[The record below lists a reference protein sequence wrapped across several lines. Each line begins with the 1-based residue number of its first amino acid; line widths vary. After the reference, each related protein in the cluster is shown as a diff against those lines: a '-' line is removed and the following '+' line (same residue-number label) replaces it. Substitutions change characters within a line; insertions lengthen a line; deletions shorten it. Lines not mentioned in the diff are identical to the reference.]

1 MKRKILAVF
10 LMLVMTITMIPANIT
25 KAEDVDILPLAK
37 DLVDT
42 ILEGAPTPEEYTE
55 DMAEPIVSFGEYL
68 AVMEAAD
75 LAELDTYITEKT
87 KSEDGTFSSYTSAEM
102 FYGQYKAVHDE
113 YMEAE
118 AVELIALINELMKS
132 PLTRS
137 AYESVKTEYDAASE
151 YVMVYVRE
159 DEAGNSFNQLHELMD
174 RADKAIEVIEEIT
187 SLTTES
193 DYDRFSKTMDAA
205 DSAVD
210 LYYSKFSDL
219 RSYGKY
225 ANCLPRDIRNT
236 LLTNYGKYEKASLI
250 YAVEKAYYS
259 IGDFEVMT
267 DAVKEEIL
275 AMKEALTAADD
286 SEYNISVYD
295 FYNGEE
301 MKLLLNQYENLTE
314 LESRLDILPD
324 NLSNTTELAAAL
336 RAYEYYANMTEEE
349 KAMVPKEDLD
359 KMLDAL
365 TISTA
370 CDEVIDVVDK
380 IGTVKGEEEFSEYVK
395 RYEKA
400 YETYQSF
407 INQYRGISGIDELI
421 TNVEVLDNA
430 TRVLELVRSIKKL
443 SEEEDAIMC
452 SHLIQME
459 ALRSE
464 YQSMSAEMRVQIYN
478 IDVLNQLYE
487 DTQNAF
493 AVKTKIEAIRN
504 NFTLEDEEYI
514 KQVRKEYDALTEK
527 AKAYVGESKYL
538 SLALAERQVQAL
550 HENVAE
556 QVISKI
562 KAIGNVGVSSKDI
575 ILATRS
581 SYDALTDYQKS
592 LVTNYQDLVTAESA
606 YALYETSIAKAEV
619 SGLENYTY
627 SGAAIK
633 PLLTV
638 KLNGTVLVP
647 ELDYTTTYNFNVNAG
662 TAKVTI
668 NGIGMYHGQQFKTF
682 AIRSRTLATA
692 RVTGY
697 SSNYSYTG
705 NKIIPAL
712 NVYMDNVLLKKDTD
726 YVVSYYHNKNAGR
739 AFMVITG
746 KGNYSGSTTVS
757 FKISKVS
764 LKKAKVSG
772 LKKSYK
778 YKKGKKICPKF
789 TLKLNGKKLKKGRDY
804 KVTYKKN
811 KKKGKAVA
819 VITGKGNYSG
829 TKKVKYKIS

>member
-1 MKRKILAVF
+1 MKKRILALF
-10 LMLVMTITMIPANIT
+10 MMLVMTVTMMPANIM
-25 KAEDVDILPLAK
+25 KAETVDVLPLAK
-37 DLVDT
+37 DLVDI
-42 ILEGAPTPEEYTE
+42 ILEIAVTPEEYTE
-55 DMAEPIVSFGEYL
+55 EVADSIVSFGDYL
-68 AVMEAAD
+68 ANMEAAD
-75 LAELDTYITEKT
+75 IAELDAYISEKT
-87 KSEDGTFSSYTSAEM
+87 RTEDGVSSTYTSANM
-102 FYGQYKAVHDE
+102 FYGLYKEAHDT
-113 YMEAE
+113 YMEAK
-118 AVELIALINELMKS
+118 AVELIAMINTMMQS
-132 PLTRS
+132 PLTRDS
-137 AYESVKTEYDAASE
+137 YETVKEVYDAASE
-151 YVMVYVRE
+151 YVMIYVRE
-159 DEAGNSFNQLHELMD
+159 DEAGNSFNQIHELMD

-187 SLTTES
+187 SLNTES
-193 DYDRFSKTMDAA
+193 DYDSFSKSMDAA
-205 DSAVD
+205 DNAID
-210 LYYSKFSDL
+210 LYYSKFTDL

-225 ANCLPRDIRNT
+225 ANCLPRDIRNS
-236 LLTNYGKYEKASLI
+236 LITNYGKYEKASLL

-259 IGDFEVMT
+259 IGDFDTMT

-275 AMKEALTAADD
+275 AMKDALTAADD

-301 MKLLLNQYENLTE
+301 IRLLLNQYENLTE

-349 KAMVPKEDLD
+349 KAMVPEEDLD

-370 CDEVIDVVDK
+370 CDDVIDIVDK
-380 IGTVKGEEEFSEYVK
+380 IGTVTGEEDFSEYVT

-421 TNVEVLDNA
+421 TNVDVLDNA
-430 TRVLELVRSIKKL
+430 TRVLELIRSIRKL

-452 SHLIQME
+452 SQLIQME

-464 YQSMSAEMRVQIYN
+464 YQSMPAVMRVQIYN

-493 AVKTKIEAIRN
+493 AVRTKIEAIRN

-514 KQVRKEYDALTEK
+514 KQVRREYDSLTDK
-527 AKAYVGESKYL
+527 AKAYVGDSKYL
-538 SLALAERQVQAL
+538 SLALAERQIEAL

-562 KAIGNVGVSSKDI
+562 NAIGDVGVKSKDI
-575 ILATRS
+575 IQATRS
-581 SYDALTDYQKS
+581 SYEALTDYQKS
-592 LVTNYQDLVTAESA
+592 LVSNYQILVTAESA
-606 YALYETSIAKAEV
+606 YSLYETSVAKAEV
-619 SGLENYTY
+619 SGLENFTY
-627 SGAAIK
+627 SGLAVK
-633 PLLTV
+633 PFLTV

-647 ELDYTTTYNFNVNAG
+647 ELDYIATYSFNTNAG

-668 NGIGMYHGQQFKTF
+668 KGIGLYNGQQTKTF
-682 AIRSRTLATA
+682 TISKRTLVAA
-692 RVTGY
+692 KVTGY
-697 SSNYSYTG
+697 NSNYSYTG
-705 NKIIPAL
+705 NKIVPVL
-712 NVYMDNVLLKKDTD
+712 NVYLDNLLLKKDTD
-726 YVVSYYHNKNAGR
+726 YTISYYHNKNAGR

-757 FKISKVS
+757 FQISKIS

-772 LKKSYK
+772 LKKTYK

-789 TLKLNGKKLKKGRDY
+789 TLKLGEKKLKKGRDY

-819 VITGKGNYSG
+819 VVKGIGNYSG